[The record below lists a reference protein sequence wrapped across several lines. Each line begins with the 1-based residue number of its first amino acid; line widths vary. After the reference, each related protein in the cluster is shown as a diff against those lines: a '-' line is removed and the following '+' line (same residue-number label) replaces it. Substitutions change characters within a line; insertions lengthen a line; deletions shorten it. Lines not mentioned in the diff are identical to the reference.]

1 MTRRNGRR
9 HTRTTSVGLASLV
22 AILVLAVAACGDD
35 AGDPSGRTWLL
46 TEMDGSPA
54 LAGTQVTI
62 SFGDGSV
69 TGSGGC
75 NTFTGS
81 ATWDGGDF
89 ALGEDT
95 VATKIACDGPI
106 MDQEQA
112 FLAMLAA
119 ADGYEVDGDELR
131 LLEGGEVI
139 ARFTSSA
146 P

>member
-1 MTRRNGRR
+1 MMPTNRRRFP
-9 HTRTTSVGLASLV
+9 TRTARGLASLI
-22 AILVLAVAACGDD
+22 AVLALAMAACGGD
-35 AGDPSGRTWLL
+35 AGDPTGRTWLL
-46 TEMDGSPA
+46 TEMNGSPA

-62 SFGDGSV
+62 SFVDGSV

-75 NTFTGS
+75 NTYTGS

-89 ALGEDT
+89 ELGEDT
-95 VATKIACDGPI
+95 VATKIACDGAI

-139 ARFTSSA
+139 ARFTSTA